1 MQNVG
6 KRCTIFLIPRATEA
20 VDSTSKLKGQSFPLR
35 DANYVSNRP
44 TISAELLTCGR
55 KVDNAHDNA
64 VRYRLR
70 RKLPITD
77 PTYNNGFHPLPLSL
91 VKGCD
96 WSMELLERS
105 IEAYYLRLRAVICQ
119 KQISVEGN
127 GHCCHRTSSNWEPNQ
142 PSIWIRR

>member
-55 KVDNAHDNA
+55 KLDNAHDNA

-105 IEAYYLRLRAVICQ
+105 INRGIL
-119 KQISVEGN
+119 
-127 GHCCHRTSSNWEPNQ
+127 SSLKSCYMPKTNFCRGQRPLL
-142 PSIWIRR
+142 S